1 MPAAHFFAD
10 SPAELGLNPDKVQ
23 ALFDRAEREIKEGLL
38 PACQLAIARNGKI
51 GMMHTF
57 GEAVQGG
64 VKQPATDATIF
75 VIMSATKAVTAS
87 ALWLLIQEGK
97 VRPQDR
103 VADYIPQYGTNGKES
118 TTIDHL
124 LTHLAGI
131 PFAPFAPKEWS
142 DRPRRLERFAQW
154 RPEHPPG
161 QKFIYHVAANY
172 LPIAEIIEQVSG
184 KDVRGFIRERIAEP
198 LGLPGLRLGIDA
210 AAAKRA
216 ADLIWVGEAAK
227 DEDYRKLGVT
237 PPRAGM
243 ATIDEAAI
251 LDFNDNATRAAGFPA
266 GGCITTAG
274 DIALFYQALLN
285 QGRSYDGKQIWQP
298 SMLDEAR
305 KIRTGNLLDPVRGM
319 PANRALGIVIAGG
332 DGKANLRGFGKT
344 NSASAFGHPGFGGQI
359 GWADPATGISFS
371 YLTNG
376 FDRND
381 LREGRR
387 SVALCSLAAS
397 CVMP

>member
-1 MPAAHFFAD
+1 MPAPHFFAD
-10 SPAELGLNPDKVQ
+10 NPAELGLNPDKVQ
-23 ALFDRAEREIKEGLL
+23 ALYDRAERDVKEGVL
-38 PACQLAIARNGKI
+38 PACQFALARNGKI
-51 GMMHTF
+51 GLMHTF
-57 GEAVQGG
+57 GTAVQDGANR
-64 VKQPATDATIF
+64 PATNETIF
-75 VIMSATKAVTAS
+75 VIMSATKALTAS
-87 ALWLLIQEGK
+87 ALWLLMQEGK
-97 VRPQDR
+97 VRPQDL
-103 VADYIPQYGTNGKES
+103 VTDYIPEYGTNGKET

-131 PFAPFAPKEWS
+131 PFAPFAPQEWS
-142 DRPRRLERFAQW
+142 DRARRLERFAQW
-154 RPEHPPG
+154 RPQNVPG
-161 QKFIYHVAANY
+161 EKFIYHVAANY
-172 LPIAEIIEQVSG
+172 LPVAEIIERLSG
-184 KDVRGFIRERIAEP
+184 KDVRDFIRERIAEP
-198 LGLPGLRLGIDA
+198 LGLPDLRLGIDA
-210 AAAKRA
+210 AAARRA
-216 ADLIWVGEAAK
+216 ADLVWTGEPAK

-243 ATIDEAAI
+243 ATIDEGAI

-285 QGRSYDGKQIWQP
+285 DGRAYDGKPIWQP
-298 SMLDEAR
+298 AMLDEAR
-305 KIRTGNLLDPVRGM
+305 QIRTGKMLDPARGM
-319 PANRALGIVIAGG
+319 PANRALGIVIAGD

-344 NSASAFGHPGFGGQI
+344 NSALTFGHPGFGGQI

-397 CVMP
+397 CAA

>member
-1 MPAAHFFAD
+1 MPAPHFFANN
-10 SPAELGLNPDKVQ
+10 PAEVGLNPDKVQ
-23 ALFDRAEREIKEGLL
+23 ALFDRAEREIKEGVL
-38 PACQLAIARNGKI
+38 PACQFAIARNGKI
-51 GMMHTF
+51 GLMHTF

-64 VKQPATDATIF
+64 ATKPATNETIF
-75 VIMSATKAVTAS
+75 VIMSATKALTAS

-103 VADYIPQYGTNGKES
+103 VTDYIPEYRTNGKDS

-131 PFAPFAPKEWS
+131 PFAPFAPQEWS
-142 DRPRRLERFAQW
+142 DRARRLERFAQW
-154 RPEHPPG
+154 RPQNVPG
-161 QKFIYHVAANY
+161 EKFIYHVAANY
-172 LPIAEIIEQVSG
+172 LPIAEIIERLSG
-184 KDVRGFIRERIAEP
+184 QDVRDFIRQRIAEP
-198 LGLPGLRLGIDA
+198 LGLPDLRLGIDA
-210 AAAKRA
+210 AAARRA
-216 ADLIWVGEAAK
+216 ADLVWTGAPASE
-227 DEDYRKLGVT
+227 EDYRKLGVT

-243 ATIDEAAI
+243 ATIDENAI
-251 LDFNDNATRAAGFPA
+251 LDFNDEATRAAGFPA

-285 QGRSYDGKQIWQP
+285 DGRAYDGTRIWDKA
-298 SMLDEAR
+298 MLGEAR
-305 KIRTGNLLDPVRGM
+305 QIRTDKMPDPVRGM

-344 NSASAFGHPGFGGQI
+344 NSAEAFGHPGFGGQI

-387 SVALCSLAAS
+387 SVALCSLAAV
-397 CVMP
+397 CAA